1 MTQMKSGAS
10 AAAVIGDVVGSR
22 TSADRAALHARL
34 TALLA
39 EANQRLEPLVPLRIT
54 VGDEYQ
60 GCFATVGEAL
70 HATLWLRL
78 QVAPEIHLRHG
89 IGWGGVTVLADQ
101 PRVEDGPGWWAAR
114 EAIEAVKRLESR
126 PATRHLRTAYRRA
139 DADRDA
145 STESAPEVD
154 PHVDAATDGPD
165 PDAVNAAL
173 MCRDQMV
180 GSVSQRS
187 LRLLRG
193 TLDGRTQAELATDE
207 GISASAVSQRVRH
220 DGLAVVLAADE
231 LLRRVR

>member
-1 MTQMKSGAS
+1 
-10 AAAVIGDVVGSR
+10 
-22 TSADRAALHARL
+22 
-34 TALLA
+34 
-39 EANQRLEPLVPLRIT
+39 
-54 VGDEYQ
+54 
-60 GCFATVGEAL
+60 
-70 HATLWLRL
+70 
-78 QVAPEIHLRHG
+78 
-89 IGWGGVTVLADQ
+89 
-101 PRVEDGPGWWAAR
+101 
-114 EAIEAVKRLESR
+114 
-126 PATRHLRTAYRRA
+126 
-139 DADRDA
+139 
-145 STESAPEVD
+145 VD
-154 PHVDAATDGPD
+154 PHVNAATDGPD